1 MEQNIVDSS
10 KYKLSLISLD
20 SRFAVQRNGA
30 NSEFRIDIPIIL
42 KNVIRIRLVSIEL
55 PFVEHSFTDFKGNTN
70 FSVTI
75 NSITRTSKIPEG
87 NYTPSLL
94 SETLKTILVTID
106 NRFTC
111 TIDPISSRLT
121 IQNPRIF
128 TFTAASSDP
137 IIASRPTHWGLGYFL
152 GYREPSVSSVL
163 VGGVYQ
169 CTAYSVISSEPS
181 SYYLIQVRCPDQL
194 VTVTHAGYEGNYI
207 EAFAKIIL
215 RGKGYDDNSNLLRK
229 EYTFLAP
236 TSVPFFN
243 VKLLDPWGRTVNSLD
258 SDWSLTL
265 EVTEIVNSKTYDT
278 LLTTY
283 RR

>member
-30 NSEFRIDIPIIL
+30 NSEFRVDIPIIL
-42 KNVIRIRLVSIEL
+42 KNVIRIRLASIEL
-55 PFVEHSFTDFKGNTN
+55 PFVEYTFTDSKGNTN
-70 FSVTI
+70 FSISISSQNI
-75 NSITRTSKIPEG
+75 NAKIPEG

-94 SETLKTILVTID
+94 SETLQALLTMID
-106 NRFTC
+106 PGFSC
-111 TIDPISSRLT
+111 FIDPISSRIT
-121 IQNPRIF
+121 IQNAAPFIF
-128 TFTAASSDP
+128 TALSSDTG
-137 IIASRPTHWGLGYFL
+137 IASRPTHWGLGYFL
-152 GYREPSVSSVL
+152 GYRDASIQAVQ
-163 VGGVYQ
+163 VGGSYQ
-169 CTAYSVISSEPS
+169 CTSYSVVSVEQSA
-181 SYYLIQVRCPDQL
+181 YYLIQVRCPDQL
-194 VTVTHAGYEGNYI
+194 VTLTHANYEGNYI

-229 EYTFLAP
+229 EYTFLSP
-236 TSVPFFN
+236 TTVPFIN
-243 VKLLDPWGRTVNSLD
+243 VKLLDPWGRAVNTLD

>member
-55 PFVEHSFTDFKGNTN
+55 PFVEYTFTDSKGNTN

-75 NSITRTSKIPEG
+75 NSTTTTVKIPEG
-87 NYTPSLL
+87 NYTPSVL
-94 SETLKTILVTID
+94 SETLQAILGTID
-106 NRFTC
+106 KYFTC
-111 TIDPISSRLT
+111 TINPISSRLT
-121 IQNPRIF
+121 IQNARPFIF
-128 TFTAASSDP
+128 SAASSDP
-137 IIASRPTHWGLGYFL
+137 TIASRPTHWGLGYFL
-152 GYREPSVSSVL
+152 GFRDPSIKGLL
-163 VGGVYQ
+163 VDGAYE
-169 CTAYSVISSEPS
+169 CTSYSVITSEPPT
-181 SYYLIQVRCPDQL
+181 YYLIQVRCPDQL

-215 RGKGYDDNSNLLRK
+215 RGKYDDNSNLLRK

-236 TSVPFFN
+236 TCVPFFN
-243 VKLLDPWGRTVNSLD
+243 VKLLDPWGRAVNTLD

-265 EVTEIVNSKTYDT
+265 EITEIVNSKTYDT
-278 LLTTY
+278 LSTTY

>member
-55 PFVEHSFTDFKGNTN
+55 PFVEHSFTDSKGNTN
-70 FSVTI
+70 FSVTM
-75 NSITRTSKIPEG
+75 NSTTTTAKIPEG
-87 NYTPSLL
+87 NYTPSVLAQ
-94 SETLKTILVTID
+94 TLEAILGLID
-106 NRFTC
+106 EGFSC

-121 IQNPRIF
+121 IQNAQPFI
-128 TFTAASSDP
+128 FTAASSDP
-137 IIASRPTHWGLGYFL
+137 ITASRPTHWGLGYFL
-152 GYREPSVSSVL
+152 GYREPSLSSIL
-163 VGGVYQ
+163 VDGAYR
-169 CTAYSVISSEPS
+169 CTAYSVINSDPS
-181 SYYLIQVRCPDQL
+181 TYYLVQVRCPDQL

-215 RGKGYDDNSNLLRK
+215 RGKYDDNSNLLRK
-229 EYTFLAP
+229 EYTFLSP

-243 VKLLDPWGRTVNSLD
+243 VKLLDPWGRPVNTLD

-265 EVTEIVNSKTYDT
+265 EITEIVNSKTYDT